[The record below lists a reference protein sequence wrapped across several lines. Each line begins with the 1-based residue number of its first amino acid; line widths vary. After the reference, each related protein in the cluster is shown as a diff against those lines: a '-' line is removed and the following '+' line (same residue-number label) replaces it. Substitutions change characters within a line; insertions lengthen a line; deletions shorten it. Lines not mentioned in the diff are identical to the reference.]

1 MTALKPLADKPLRQ
15 LTLILKLTLIIIVTI
30 FAKRVS
36 RPQPEINV
44 QQMTC
49 HLRISLI
56 FYVLNADS
64 DR

>member
-1 MTALKPLADKPLRQ
+1 MTALKPVADKPLRQ
-15 LTLILKLTLIIIVTI
+15 LTLILKLSLIIIVTI
-30 FAKRVS
+30 FAKMVS
-36 RPQPEINV
+36 RPQPKINV

-56 FYVLNADS
+56 FYVLNAGS